1 VCVPSSARS
10 LRIGGGREC
19 DRDGWGTTVICSI
32 DGEEVGQMP
41 AVEAAVK
48 LEGAPYSVVSLACRR
63 LVDGQVVRTCSA
75 GADALVV

>member
-1 VCVPSSARS
+1 M
-10 LRIGGGREC
+10 
-19 DRDGWGTTVICSI
+19 ICSI